1 MHCPSKTHGRVAVAA
16 FATAAFLT
24 SASRP
29 ARSSKADFP
38 PMQGAAKV
46 EVRKRAIP
54 AQVKTVEKKARVV
67 VPDGVVEVRPAANL
81 DQITKQMIEQLRPIL
96 RVELRLLTSAAD
108 PTPAQRR
115 EIAIEGGRTLKEVAG
130 NMVGVRKGLN
140 QAGRAVPAVT
150 DPRKLIH
157 DSIEAA
163 SRAKLSEEQFA
174 RYLKEIER
182 KAQDRREV
190 VMLNLVAN
198 LDKLLF
204 LSVEQRTKLCES
216 LRSHWDER
224 TYPSLEML
232 VMYDAYFPNIPD
244 RHISPILTEEQ
255 QKIWRG
261 VQKINFASIRNSNF
275 FNNGLAI
282 GPADDEEDA
291 DVTAALAAEVKK

>member
-1 MHCPSKTHGRVAVAA
+1 MHCPSKTLGRVAVAA

-38 PMQGAAKV
+38 PMQDAAKV
-46 EVRKRAIP
+46 EVRKEAIP
-54 AQVKTVEKKARVV
+54 VQVKTVEKKVRVV
-67 VPDGVVEVRPAANL
+67 APDGVVEARPAANL

-130 NMVGVRKGLN
+130 NMVGARKGLN

-157 DSIEAA
+157 DSIEVA

-174 RYLKEIER
+174 RYRKEIER

-204 LSVEQRTKLCES
+204 LSAEQRTKLCES
-216 LRSHWDER
+216 LRSNWDDR
-224 TYPSLEML
+224 AYPSLEML

-275 FNNGLAI
+275 FNNGLTI

-291 DVTAALAAEVKK
+291 DVTAALAAEAKK